1 MLTLCYKLFRNII
14 VKKIFPMVKVKI
26 VLLIMV
32 GELTNANTICNINRT
47 IIRHSIYMNHD
58 IKCHIES
65 CNVEI

>member
-32 GELTNANTICNINRT
+32 GELTNANTICNISRT
-47 IIRHSIYMNHD
+47 IIMTFYLY
-58 IKCHIES
+58 ES
-65 CNVEI
+65 

>member
-32 GELTNANTICNINRT
+32 GELTNANAICNISRT
-47 IIRHSIYMNHD
+47 IIMTFYLY
-58 IKCHIES
+58 ES
-65 CNVEI
+65 EYQMSY